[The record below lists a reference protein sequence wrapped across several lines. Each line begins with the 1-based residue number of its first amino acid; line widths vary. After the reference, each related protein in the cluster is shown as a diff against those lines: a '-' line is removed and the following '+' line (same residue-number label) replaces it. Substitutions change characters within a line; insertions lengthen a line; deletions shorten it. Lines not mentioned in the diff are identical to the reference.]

1 MVVFWE
7 WVALIL
13 LLALIWVPLQR
24 ALLKALDGHSERV
37 QSELAE
43 AKELR
48 EAAQALLAENQ
59 RQLADGGEQARAIVE
74 RAREEAKRQTE
85 RHQEELEASLRRRTE
100 QAKARIAQEEA
111 QAVQELRAHTARLT
125 IRTTERLLAGQMDGE
140 QAQKLVDQAIGE
152 IGRKLA

>member
-13 LLALIWVPLQR
+13 LLALIWRPLQR
-24 ALLKALDGHSERV
+24 ALLKALDGHSARV

-48 EAAQALLAENQ
+48 ESAQSLLNEHK
-59 RQLADGGEQARAIVE
+59 RQLAQGGEQARAIVE
-74 RAREEAKRQTE
+74 RAKEEARRQTE
-85 RHQEELEASLRRRTE
+85 RHQEELEVSLRRRTE
-100 QAKARIAQEEA
+100 QAQGRIAQEEA
-111 QAVQELRAHTARLT
+111 QAVQELRAHTARLA
-125 IRTTERLLAGQMDGE
+125 IRTTERLLAGQMDS
-140 QAQKLVDQAIGE
+140 AQGKKLVDQAIGE